1 MNRKGLFVIS
11 LVLMFSLLLAAC
23 GGVTGQETPMATEPG
38 APEPTQPIEEPT
50 APVVEEPTE
59 PMEEPTEPMEEPTEA
74 GEEPTE
80 EGTQPTVSGEIDC
93 LDAQEGDE
101 ISMLYQWSG
110 TEEENLN
117 AILQPFLDACGV
129 SIAAESTRDQALLD
143 TRVQAGNPPDIAFW
157 NIAQLEQYQ
166 NELVP
171 LEDMPIATENYSDF
185 WRDLGSIG
193 GTWFGLPVKADVKSI
208 IWYSP
213 QAFEAFGYTVP
224 ETWADLE
231 ALVEQMVADG
241 NVPWSLGFESGDATG
256 WTGSDFIQDILLV
269 QQGPDYV
276 FGLMDGSISYDDEG
290 VRQAYETYG
299 QWARDP
305 QYTIGGPDGVL
316 STDFNDAILAVFADP
331 PQAMMVK
338 QSGFAAGTIEANI
351 PELEFG
357 VDYDFFM
364 VPEVQ
369 GLQGGTDW
377 MMAFSD
383 EPAVQALFAYL
394 SSEAGAGSWAQVGF
408 DITPN
413 QAAAG
418 QFVDEALAQRADL
431 LYNAETL
438 VPDLGD
444 TIPGGFG
451 SAEWSAIIEYVSGSD
466 LDTVLPGPAQ
476 AQREAMEAQ

>member
-1 MNRKGLFVIS
+1 MNRKGLFIIS
-11 LVLMFSLLLAAC
+11 LVLVFSLLLAAC
-23 GGVTGQETPMATEPG
+23 GGGAGQETTAPTEP
-38 APEPTQPIEEPT
+38 AAVEPTQPAAEPT
-50 APVVEEPTE
+50 EPVAEEPTE
-59 PMEEPTEPMEEPTEA
+59 PPA
-74 GEEPTE
+74 EEPTE
-80 EGTQPTVSGEIDC
+80 EMTEEPEQEGPAVTAEIDC
-93 LDAQEGDE
+93 LDAQPGDE

-110 TEEENLN
+110 VEEENLN
-117 AILQPFLDACGV
+117 AILKPFLDACGV
-129 SIAAESTRDQALLD
+129 TIAAESTRDQALLD
-143 TRVQAGNPPDIAFW
+143 TRVQAGNPPDVAFW

-166 NELVP
+166 DVLIP
-171 LEDMPIATENYSDF
+171 LEEMPIATENYSDF

-213 QAFEAFGYTVP
+213 QAFEAFGYEVP

-276 FGLMDGSISYDDEG
+276 FGLLDGSIPYDDEG

-299 QWARDP
+299 RWARDP

-316 STDFNDAILAVFADP
+316 STDFNAAILAVFADP

-351 PELEFG
+351 PELEYG

-364 VPEVQ
+364 IPEIQ

-383 EPAVQALFAYL
+383 KPAVQALFAYL
-394 SSEAGAGSWAQVGF
+394 SSEAGAQAWAQVGF

-418 QFVDEALAQRADL
+418 QFADEALAKRADL
-431 LYNAETL
+431 LYNAAIL

-451 SAEWSAIIEYVSGSD
+451 SAEWAAIVEYVSGGD
-466 LDTVLPGPAQ
+466 LDTVLQGPAQ
-476 AQREAMEAQ
+476 AQREALGAQ